1 MMTRMAYTM
10 TSLISPQAWDVWLAY
25 VRFADH
31 PEIGKVRPVVILENN
46 IVAVIAA
53 KVTTAGNDEKFPF
66 CELKDWAVEGLRKP
80 SRVQVAPLLEIQMQ
94 EILREAPLGRLTDVD
109 KIALQNAL
117 ETQ

>member
-1 MMTRMAYTM
+1 MTRMAYTM
-10 TSLISPQAWDVWLAY
+10 TSLIDPQAWDVWLAY

-31 PEIGKVRPVVILENN
+31 PETGKVRPVVILENN

-53 KVTTAGNDEKFPF
+53 KVTTAGDDGSFSF

>member
-1 MMTRMAYTM
+1 M

-53 KVTTAGNDEKFPF
+53 KVTTAGNDENSLF

-80 SRVQVAPLLEIQMQ
+80 SHVPSCSVA
-94 EILREAPLGRLTDVD
+94 RDS
-109 KIALQNAL
+109 NARDSARSASRPAYRRR
-117 ETQ
+117 